1 MGQMSLEPTW
11 NQSYWIFMQL
21 HPHWWK
27 CSAAKGLTHL
37 GTQLVMC
44 GTHGILA
51 PGQKSRPS
59 GSSLAEMLGRLL
71 VLETRDRSSSPGC
84 HVSATISLILGFLVY
99 KTDNNPFSGIFEN
112 YRR

>member
-51 PGQKSRPS
+51 PGQKSRLS
-59 GSSLAEMLGRLL
+59 GSSLAGRDAGE
-71 VLETRDRSSSPGC
+71 VTHFRD
-84 HVSATISLILGFLVY
+84 T
-99 KTDNNPFSGIFEN
+99 
-112 YRR
+112 